1 MYSIHPVIKRY
12 AWGSYTRLQEMF
24 SSDLD
29 AQSASGEGI
38 AEDVQNGGP
47 VAEVWF
53 SGHVQYPSLVD
64 VVGASESLPQS
75 CKSDLAGIQK
85 PTLQAPR
92 QMNGTPVSLTDLIRS
107 DPEAMLGSRCSNEFG
122 PVLPYLL
129 KVISA
134 RIPLSLQVHPVD
146 FRARAGFN
154 EENALRKPIDGPD
167 RSFKD
172 TVAKNEMIV
181 ALQPFGACVGFA
193 SLAFMLSNLVLVDHP
208 VARRMVMALTPPSRH
223 GVFGTS
229 HPDSLANVDQ
239 EFVDADAMMPIA
251 SMSWQSSRKQVF
263 RAFHAAVTAGPVTGL
278 RDALRQAASQVS
290 HKRSRL
296 AFRHA
301 LAAAEAFEDDPS
313 VLALLMMNP
322 VELEEG
328 ESVFIPAGVPHAYIH
343 GTGVEVM
350 TNSDNVLRAGMTVK
364 RKDVPNL
371 LQNLD
376 CNPAPPID
384 PSVRRIDELG
394 ALFGNRVVYRPHINE
409 FVLSYGRVG
418 GAHHPWPMM
427 ERLVQRYG
435 RLMDLRSRVPGDC
448 GPRIVLCLD
457 GSVHV
462 SDATQERVLCG
473 GEAVFVPDCDG
484 RIQIGSDG
492 DTGSFIVVST
502 QI

>member
-12 AWGSYTRLQEMF
+12 AWGSYIRLQEMF
-24 SSDLD
+24 SLDL
-29 AQSASGEGI
+29 AERSASTEMPVGEARDGGPI
-38 AEDVQNGGP
+38 AEM
-47 VAEVWF
+47 WF
-53 SGHVQYPSLVD
+53 SGHAQYPSIVD
-64 VVGASESLPQS
+64 VTGAPESGLRPSGGSLSGVQS
-75 CKSDLAGIQK
+75 
-85 PTLQAPR
+85 PTLQAW
-92 QMNGTPVSLTDLIRS
+92 QQAGGTPVALTDLIRS
-107 DPEAMLGSRCSNEFG
+107 DPEAMLGLRCSNEFG

-154 EENALRKPIDGPD
+154 EENAERKPMDAPD

-172 TVAKNEMIV
+172 VVAKNEMIV
-181 ALQPFGACVGFA
+181 ALQPFSACVGFA
-193 SLAFMLSNLVLVDHP
+193 SPTFMLSNLVLVDHP
-208 VARRMVMALTPPSRH
+208 VARRMVMALKPPSHH
-223 GVFGTS
+223 GVFGAS
-229 HPDSLANVDQ
+229 YPDSSANVDQ
-239 EFVDADAMMPIA
+239 EFADANSMMPMA
-251 SMSWQSSRKQVF
+251 SMSWQPSRKRVF
-263 RAFHAAVTAGPVTGL
+263 RAFHAAVTAGTVFGL
-278 RDALRQAASQVS
+278 HDALQQAASQVS
-290 HKRSRL
+290 HERSQL

-301 LAAAEAFEDDPS
+301 LAAAEAFEGDPS

-322 VELEEG
+322 IELEEG
-328 ESVFIPAGVPHAYIH
+328 ESVFIPAGTPHAYIH

-364 RKDVPNL
+364 HKDVPNL

-384 PSVRRIDELG
+384 PSVSWIDELG

-418 GAHHPWPMM
+418 GGHHPWPMM
-427 ERLVQRYG
+427 ERIVRHYG
-435 RLMDLRSRVPGDC
+435 RLMALRSRFPGEC

-457 GSVHV
+457 GRVRV
-462 SDATQERVLCG
+462 SDETNEMILRR

-484 RIQIGSDG
+484 RIQIDSDG
-492 DTGSFIVVST
+492 DPGSFIVAST